1 MIKSIEIYDL
11 DGTLIDSDHRYRTLP
26 DGKTIDLAYWR
37 RMAAIP
43 DNVAKDTL
51 LPLAA
56 QYRVAIANP
65 AVYVIVATA
74 RVMKQAD
81 LAYLYGKLGK
91 PNYIISRR
99 GDNDARRDYVLKV
112 AGLRRI
118 FNLRQF
124 RACSKVFYDDNILNL
139 QHVAK
144 LGVKCI
150 AC

>member
-11 DGTLIDSDHRYRTLP
+11 DGTLIDSDHRYRNLP
-26 DGKTIDLAYWR
+26 DGSIDLPYWR
-37 RMAAIP
+37 RMATPSNI
-43 DNVAKDTL
+43 AKDTL

-56 QYRVAIANP
+56 QYKAAIANP

-74 RVMKQAD
+74 RVMEQAD

-91 PNYIISRR
+91 PNHIISRR
-99 GDNDARRDYVLKV
+99 DDNDARRDYVLKV
-112 AGLRRI
+112 AGLRRM

>member
-26 DGKTIDLAYWR
+26 NGSIDLEYWR
-37 RMAAIP
+37 RMATPSNI
-43 DNVAKDTL
+43 AKDTL

-56 QYRVAIANP
+56 QYKAAIANP

-74 RVMKQAD
+74 RVMEQAD

-99 GDNDARRDYVLKV
+99 GDNDARHDYVLKV

-124 RACSKVFYDDNILNL
+124 KACSKLFYDDNVLNL